1 MKDAGLKLIAD
12 ENTCVFMSCEKN
24 VEQSCNARI
33 ANKSVETVKN
43 IKCSEVKL

>member
-1 MKDAGLKLIAD
+1 MKDVGLKPIAD
-12 ENTCVFMSCEKN
+12 ENTCETN
-24 VEQSCNARI
+24 VEQSYNARI